1 MKKIISILSIVC
13 IFMSTGCFKR
23 DTMEDITIYTTV
35 YPIEYVTNRLYGDN
49 SNVLSI
55 YPDGAVIDDYKLTK
69 KQIKDYSKT
78 DLFIFDGLS
87 EEKDYVSSFFKYNK
101 NIKIIDSA
109 ASMEVTNRVEELWLN
124 PSNLL
129 MLAQNI
135 KRGFNEY
142 INNHYLKNSI
152 EENYEALKLD
162 ISNLDASMR
171 SILDGASNNTIVV
184 TDDLFLFLTKYGF
197 NVISLDTN
205 TVTDKSIK
213 EVATLIEN
221 NELKYIFAPK
231 NEEISETVKDITDNN
246 DIEIAYLNTMS
257 TITETDRNSNKDYI
271 TLMNEN
277 IELLKNEIYK

>member
-1 MKKIISILSIVC
+1 
-13 IFMSTGCFKR
+13 
-23 DTMEDITIYTTV
+23 
-35 YPIEYVTNRLYGDN
+35 
-49 SNVLSI
+49 
-55 YPDGAVIDDYKLTK
+55 
-69 KQIKDYSKT
+69 
-78 DLFIFDGLS
+78 
-87 EEKDYVSSFFKYNK
+87 
-101 NIKIIDSA
+101 
-109 ASMEVTNRVEELWLN
+109 MEVTNRVEELWLN